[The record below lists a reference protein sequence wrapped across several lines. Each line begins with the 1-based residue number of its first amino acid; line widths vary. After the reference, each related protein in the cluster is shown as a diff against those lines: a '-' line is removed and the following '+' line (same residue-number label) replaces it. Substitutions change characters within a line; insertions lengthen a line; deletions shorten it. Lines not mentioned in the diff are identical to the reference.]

1 MDLSHKTEATRAAQE
16 AARAAQEALD
26 TAALIARD
34 KAKKESIDAMA
45 AHDAFMKESAMRES
59 AMKES
64 AMRDSAMKE
73 AEAAQVIKVTQ
84 VVRAADVTAA
94 AVRLEQ
100 EEDDC
105 QEVYLNEAVF
115 ANKSNN
121 HTIEHVYSL
130 DDENLRAI
138 HWKECVLSKS
148 DCDNPEMIKACVRA
162 EQNDCLSTV
171 FLCSSIKDWGTTTTE
186 AQLQAYKE
194 GQSGQ
199 VMDDYYIWQ
208 QQAEEDH
215 LRSMLWTR
223 DIKKD
228 DLQVVLATA
237 PYYNEATRRL
247 KGVES
252 VLVAIPD
259 QDKAR
264 IMENDLCFALILD
277 KLRSFCKDPRE
288 DLMKKVALFHW
299 ALKSLPLSSRRIA
312 MV

>member
-1 MDLSHKTEATRAAQE
+1 M
-16 AARAAQEALD
+16 
-26 TAALIARD
+26 
-34 KAKKESIDAMA
+34 
-45 AHDAFMKESAMRES
+45 
-59 AMKES
+59 
-64 AMRDSAMKE
+64 
-73 AEAAQVIKVTQ
+73 
-84 VVRAADVTAA
+84 
-94 AVRLEQ
+94 
-100 EEDDC
+100 
-105 QEVYLNEAVF
+105 
-115 ANKSNN
+115 
-121 HTIEHVYSL
+121 
-130 DDENLRAI
+130 
-138 HWKECVLSKS
+138 LSKS

-277 KLRSFCKDPRE
+277 KLRSFCKDPTAAR
-288 DLMKKVALFHW
+288 HW
-299 ALKSLPLSSRRIA
+299 STEARRHSESSEWSIRMDCLNQTPPARTIAAHKSRPN
-312 MV
+312 

>member
-26 TAALIARD
+26 TA
-34 KAKKESIDAMA
+34 KAKTEALDAQTAHAALMRESAMRDFA
-45 AHDAFMKESAMRES
+45 MKESAMRE
-59 AMKES
+59 
-64 AMRDSAMKE
+64 
-73 AEAAQVIKVTQ
+73 AEAAQAIKVTQ

-228 DLQVVLATA
+228 DLQVVLGTA